1 MSNLMTKQDLT
12 GQELQLL
19 STEMDK
25 KKKSITVSWLMWF
38 FLGGFG
44 GHRYYLGKIGTGIL
58 MTLTLGG
65 LGIWAL
71 IDAFLINK
79 MVRKLNDE
87 IEGKIIQEIKVLKN
101 A

>member
-1 MSNLMTKQDLT
+1 MSSLIAKQDLT
-12 GQELQLL
+12 GQELQIL

-25 KKKSITVSWLMWF
+25 KKKSLTVAWLLWF
-38 FLGGFG
+38 FFGGIG
-44 GHRYYLGKIGTGIL
+44 GHRYYFGKIGTGIL

-65 LGIWAL
+65 LGIWTI

-79 MVRKLNDE
+79 TVRKLNDD
-87 IEGKIIQEIKVLKN
+87 IESKIIQEIKVLKN